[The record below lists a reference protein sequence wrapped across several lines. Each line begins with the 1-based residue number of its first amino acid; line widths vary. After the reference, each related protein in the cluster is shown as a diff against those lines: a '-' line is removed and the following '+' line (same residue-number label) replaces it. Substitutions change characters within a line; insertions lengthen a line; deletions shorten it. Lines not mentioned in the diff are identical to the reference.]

1 MPYAG
6 SYLWRLRQLIGSDL
20 ALMPGAMIA
29 LRRDDGRILLTKR
42 ADDGTWCL
50 PAGAAEPG
58 GSFAR
63 TAIEELEEETGV
75 KVSENDLVAFGCL
88 SEAEAHTIHYPNG
101 DITHCFALCFTAEQW
116 QGDPSPDREES
127 VEVRF
132 VELGNPPDPIHPPT
146 AHALEL
152 LGAYLDSGRF
162 QVR

>member
-6 SYLWRLRQLIGSDL
+6 SYLWRLRQAIGGEL
-20 ALMPGAMIA
+20 VLMPGAMVV
-29 LRRDDGRILLTKR
+29 LRRDDGRVLLTRR

-63 TAIEELEEETGV
+63 TAIDELAEEAGV
-75 KVSENDLVAFGCL
+75 EVAEADLVPFGSL
-88 SEAEAHTIHYPNG
+88 SEAGAHTIRYPNG
-101 DITHCFALCFTAEQW
+101 DVTHCFALCFLAEEW
-116 QGDPSPDREES
+116 QGDPRPDREES

-132 VELGNPPDPIHPPT
+132 VELDDLPEPIHPPT
-146 AHALEL
+146 AHALDL
-152 LGAYLDSGRF
+152 LNAYLDSGRF

>member
-6 SYLWRLRQLIGSDL
+6 SYLWRLRQAIGSDL
-20 ALMPGAMIA
+20 VLMPGAMIA
-29 LRRDDGRILLTKR
+29 LRRGDGRILLTKR

-75 KVSENDLVAFGCL
+75 RVAERDLLPFGCL
-88 SEAEAHTIHYPNG
+88 SEAEAHTIRYPNG
-101 DITHCFALCFTAEQW
+101 DVTHCFALCFLAEKW
-116 QGDPSPDREES
+116 QGEPRADREES
-127 VEVRF
+127 IQVRF
-132 VELGNPPDPIHPPT
+132 AELGDPPDPVHAPT
-146 AHALEL
+146 AHALDL
-152 LGAYLDSGRF
+152 LSAYLDSRRF

>member
-1 MPYAG
+1 VTYQG
-6 SYLWRLRQLIGSDL
+6 SYLWRLRQLLGHDL
-20 ALMPGAMIA
+20 VLMPGAMVA
-29 LRRDDGRILLTKR
+29 LQREDQRVLLTKR

-63 TAIEELEEETGV
+63 TAIDELVEETGIRV
-75 KVSENDLVAFGCL
+75 AEGDLIPFGSL

-101 DITHCFALCFTAEQW
+101 DVTHCFAMLFLARVWEGEPRPDQAEVTEMEYV
-116 QGDPSPDREES
+116 DLSA
-127 VEVRF
+127 
-132 VELGNPPDPIHPPT
+132 PPKPLHAPT

-152 LGAYLDSGRF
+152 LTAYLSSGSF

>member
-1 MPYAG
+1 MGYPD
-6 SYLWRLRQLIGSDL
+6 SYLWRLRQAVGNNLV
-20 ALMPGAMIA
+20 LMPGAMVA
-29 LRRDDGRILLTKR
+29 LQRQDGRVLLTR
-42 ADDGTWCL
+42 RTDDGTWCL

-63 TAIEELEEETGV
+63 TAIEELAEEAGV
-75 KVSENDLVAFGCL
+75 QVAERDLVPFGCL

-101 DITHCFALCFTAEQW
+101 DVTHCFALLFLARTW

-127 VEVRF
+127 TEVSF
-132 VELGNPPDPIHPPT
+132 VGLDALPKPLHSPT

-152 LGAYLDSGRF
+152 LVSYQRSGSF